1 MNSCHSEKAPSIILP
16 NLVKHSIDYR
26 ESEVWLT
33 RQLSGPWTQWASSRP
48 LIADVSLQKECIMS
62 EPLPSSIVGATSV
75 ITTILS
81 TLAAIFSGWCAYLSY
96 KLSVKLREEMKS
108 DERLIVSKVIHP
120 GLAYNDHDKCV
131 IKCNIFNKSKRK
143 AFINTVQ
150 AYDRKNS
157 PMGYN
162 LVESYQPIWQS
173 GKPMSVNWY
182 RGYWRA
188 FCQAERWRRDQLL

>member
-1 MNSCHSEKAPSIILP
+1 
-16 NLVKHSIDYR
+16 
-26 ESEVWLT
+26 
-33 RQLSGPWTQWASSRP
+33 
-48 LIADVSLQKECIMS
+48 MS

-96 KLSVKLREEMKS
+96 MLSVKLREEMKS

-120 GLAYNDHDKCV
+120 GLEVRDHDNCV

-143 AFINTVQ
+143 AFISNVQ

-157 PMGYN
+157 PMDITWSNRINQCGN
-162 LVESYQPIWQS
+162 PENPCQLIGIVDTEELFVRQNVGEEISYCRLEIFHSFSSLPTI
-173 GKPMSVNWY
+173 VI
-182 RGYWRA
+182 
-188 FCQAERWRRDQLL
+188 FDQYA